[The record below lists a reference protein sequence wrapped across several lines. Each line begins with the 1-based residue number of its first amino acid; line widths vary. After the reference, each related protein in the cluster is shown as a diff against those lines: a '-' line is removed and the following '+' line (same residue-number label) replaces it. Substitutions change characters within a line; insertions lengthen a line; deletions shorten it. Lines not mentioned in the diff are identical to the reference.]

1 MTTTPQAPVS
11 GEPLWTPEVARRTAA
26 VRERVRRVVPEMEWP
41 VHAPYID
48 AIREWKAKRNAVVLA
63 HNYQAPEIFHGVAD
77 ITGDSLALARKAA
90 ETDADVIV
98 MAGVHFMAETAKILS
113 PGKTVLMPDLEAGCS
128 LAASI
133 TAADVR
139 LLREKYPDA
148 PVVTYVNTSA
158 EVKAESDVCCTSAN
172 AVEVVESLKVPRVI
186 FLPDEYLGK
195 YVASQT
201 KTEII
206 LWKGHCEVHER
217 FSGDDIRSFRRQH
230 PDVTVL
236 AHPECPPDV
245 LEASDY
251 VGSTAGMVQHI
262 GAVRP
267 VAGRPRHRV
276 LDGRQ
281 RRRRLPEDP
290 LRPALQP
297 LPPHE
302 ADHAA
307 EDPPLAPGDG
317 APGGGGAPRG
327 GAGPSRGRADAG
339 RRARGRSMNARLD
352 AVREVDVVVLGA
364 GAAGLSVALGL
375 GGRRV
380 DLLAKGSLG
389 RTGNSPWAQGGIA
402 GAVGPGDTPALHA
415 ADTLAV
421 AGELGDAAA
430 IARLTGEGPERL
442 AQLLALGARFDR
454 DPSGQLDLA
463 REAAHSRA
471 RVLHAR
477 DATGAEVVRALGA
490 SLGAQ
495 SGLSVFERAL
505 ALELVR
511 DGGRVAGVL
520 ARHADGALVLHRAR
534 AVVLATG
541 GIGQVFARTT
551 NPPEA
556 TGDGLALAWRA
567 GARLADLEFVQFH
580 PTALDVG
587 ADPMPLL
594 TEALR
599 GAGATLVDG
608 EGRRL
613 LADAGPQAELL
624 PRDVV
629 ARALWSALASGRRAF
644 LDART
649 AVGEAFP
656 ERFPTVF
663 EACRQHGLDPRT
675 QPIPVAPAAHYHMG
689 GVDVDL
695 EGRTSVPGLWA
706 AGEVACT
713 GVHGANRLASNS
725 LLEALVFGARA
736 ARSVGEALPHLR
748 RPAHA
753 LELPPSSLAGDEE
766 PASAADAE
774 IRRVMWEKAG
784 LVRSGDGLRE
794 ALAAIETL
802 EATLPAGAAQTR
814 NRATVARLVATA
826 ALARTESRGAHFR
839 ADYPLADPAWRRRI
853 LLTLEGG
860 APRLE
865 TEPVAAPP
873 SAREAYA

>member
-1 MTTTPQAPVS
+1 M
-11 GEPLWTPEVARRTAA
+11 
-26 VRERVRRVVPEMEWP
+26 
-41 VHAPYID
+41 
-48 AIREWKAKRNAVVLA
+48 
-63 HNYQAPEIFHGVAD
+63 
-77 ITGDSLALARKAA
+77 
-90 ETDADVIV
+90 
-98 MAGVHFMAETAKILS
+98 
-113 PGKTVLMPDLEAGCS
+113 
-128 LAASI
+128 
-133 TAADVR
+133 
-139 LLREKYPDA
+139 
-148 PVVTYVNTSA
+148 
-158 EVKAESDVCCTSAN
+158 
-172 AVEVVESLKVPRVI
+172 
-186 FLPDEYLGK
+186 
-195 YVASQT
+195 
-201 KTEII
+201 
-206 LWKGHCEVHER
+206 
-217 FSGDDIRSFRRQH
+217 
-230 PDVTVL
+230 
-236 AHPECPPDV
+236 
-245 LEASDY
+245 
-251 VGSTAGMVQHI
+251 
-262 GAVRP
+262 
-267 VAGRPRHRV
+267 
-276 LDGRQ
+276 
-281 RRRRLPEDP
+281 
-290 LRPALQP
+290 
-297 LPPHE
+297 
-302 ADHAA
+302 
-307 EDPPLAPGDG
+307 
-317 APGGGGAPRG
+317 
-327 GAGPSRGRADAG
+327 
-339 RRARGRSMNARLD
+339 
-352 AVREVDVVVLGA
+352 
-364 GAAGLSVALGL
+364 
-375 GGRRV
+375 
-380 DLLAKGSLG
+380 
-389 RTGNSPWAQGGIA
+389 
-402 GAVGPGDTPALHA
+402 
-415 ADTLAV
+415 
-421 AGELGDAAA
+421 
-430 IARLTGEGPERL
+430 
-442 AQLLALGARFDR
+442 
-454 DPSGQLDLA
+454 
-463 REAAHSRA
+463 
-471 RVLHAR
+471 LHAR

-599 GAGATLVDG
+599 GAGATLVDAD
-608 EGRRL
+608 GRRL

-644 LDART
+644 LDARE

-675 QPIPVAPAAHYHMG
+675 EPIPVAPAAHYHMG

-753 LELPPSSLAGDEE
+753 LELPPSSLAADEE
-766 PASAADAE
+766 PAAAADAE

-784 LVRSGDGLRE
+784 LVRTGDGLRE

-802 EATLPAGAAQTR
+802 DGRPFRPAPR
-814 NRATVARLVATA
+814 RRAT
-826 ALARTESRGAHFR
+826 
-839 ADYPLADPAWRRRI
+839 
-853 LLTLEGG
+853 
-860 APRLE
+860 APRW
-865 TEPVAAPP
+865 PASSRRPRSRAPRAAAPT
-873 SAREAYA
+873 SAPTTRLPTRPGAVVSC

>member
-1 MTTTPQAPVS
+1 
-11 GEPLWTPEVARRTAA
+11 
-26 VRERVRRVVPEMEWP
+26 
-41 VHAPYID
+41 
-48 AIREWKAKRNAVVLA
+48 
-63 HNYQAPEIFHGVAD
+63 
-77 ITGDSLALARKAA
+77 
-90 ETDADVIV
+90 
-98 MAGVHFMAETAKILS
+98 
-113 PGKTVLMPDLEAGCS
+113 
-128 LAASI
+128 
-133 TAADVR
+133 
-139 LLREKYPDA
+139 
-148 PVVTYVNTSA
+148 
-158 EVKAESDVCCTSAN
+158 
-172 AVEVVESLKVPRVI
+172 
-186 FLPDEYLGK
+186 
-195 YVASQT
+195 
-201 KTEII
+201 
-206 LWKGHCEVHER
+206 
-217 FSGDDIRSFRRQH
+217 
-230 PDVTVL
+230 
-236 AHPECPPDV
+236 
-245 LEASDY
+245 
-251 VGSTAGMVQHI
+251 
-262 GAVRP
+262 
-267 VAGRPRHRV
+267 
-276 LDGRQ
+276 
-281 RRRRLPEDP
+281 
-290 LRPALQP
+290 
-297 LPPHE
+297 
-302 ADHAA
+302 
-307 EDPPLAPGDG
+307 
-317 APGGGGAPRG
+317 
-327 GAGPSRGRADAG
+327 
-339 RRARGRSMNARLD
+339 
-352 AVREVDVVVLGA
+352 
-364 GAAGLSVALGL
+364 
-375 GGRRV
+375 
-380 DLLAKGSLG
+380 
-389 RTGNSPWAQGGIA
+389 
-402 GAVGPGDTPALHA
+402 
-415 ADTLAV
+415 
-421 AGELGDAAA
+421 
-430 IARLTGEGPERL
+430 
-442 AQLLALGARFDR
+442 
-454 DPSGQLDLA
+454 
-463 REAAHSRA
+463 
-471 RVLHAR
+471 LHAR

-608 EGRRL
+608 DGRRL

-644 LDART
+644 LDARE

-663 EACRQHGLDPRT
+663 EACRQHGLDPRFD
-675 QPIPVAPAAHYHMG
+675 PIPVAPAAHYHMG

-753 LELPPSSLAGDEE
+753 LELPPSALAGDDE
-766 PASAADAE
+766 PAAAADAE

-784 LVRSGDGLRE
+784 LVRTGDGLRE
-794 ALAAIETL
+794 ALAAIEAL
-802 EATLPAGAAQTR
+802 AATLPAGAVEAR

-839 ADYPLADPAWRRRI
+839 ADYPLADSAWRRRI

-873 SAREAYA
+873 AAREATA